1 MTRHQGGDHVK
12 AGFYFNLDSWALS
25 TISGKDGGRLE
36 GTDSAHYRRIPAL
49 GMLLFAPLMG
59 AAFAMFLPFI
69 GIAMVTKYVAVK
81 AWAGV
86 QHAARGTTTALGPS
100 WQPSAAHLTGS
111 PDAEKKGAQDA
122 PAAEAQAKLD
132 SLEREIKERAERK

>member
-1 MTRHQGGDHVK
+1 MARYQGGEHVK

-25 TISGKDGGRLE
+25 TISGKSGGRLD
-36 GTDSAHYRRIPAL
+36 GSASARYLRIPVL

-69 GIAMVTKYVAVK
+69 GIAMVAQYAATK

-86 QHAARGTTTALGPS
+86 KHATQGTATALGPS

-111 PDAEKKGAQDA
+111 PDEKKKEGA
-122 PAAEAQAKLD
+122 PAAEAEAKLD
-132 SLEREIKERAERK
+132 TLEQEIKARAERKQ